1 VRFALVPALADAAAV
16 VDVAVLAL
24 VLVVELL
31 PQAAITRVVAS
42 VEMPSSSRRALRGVV
57 LRTVMSGVLSRGI

>member
-1 VRFALVPALADAAAV
+1 VRFAPVPALADAAAV
-16 VDVAVLAL
+16 VDVAVLAP

-31 PQAAITRVVAS
+31 PQAAMTRVVAS
-42 VEMPSSSRRALRGVV
+42 VVTPSISRRALRGVV